1 MKERLE
7 IVLAGVGGQGLVTV
21 AGILGEAAVREG
33 RNACMSSSYG
43 TEARGTFT
51 KSDVILSDG
60 DIDFIE
66 ATDPDAVLCL
76 AQVAYDRY
84 APLLGEKAL
93 LIYDSEAVTP
103 SADCRARQRGCPI
116 ASLGGNLAALGV
128 LVALARPV
136 AKETVVSLIEE
147 RVAARSLR
155 PGSREAFEKGYSTAE

>member
-7 IVLAGVGGQGLVTV
+7 IILAGMGGQGLVTI

-76 AQVAYDRY
+76 AQVAWDRY
-84 APLLGEKAL
+84 APSLGEEAL
-93 LIYDSEAVTP
+93 LIYDSETVTP
-103 SADCRARQRGCPI
+103 SGECRARTIGVPLS
-116 ASLGGNLAALGV
+116 SLGGNLAALGA
-128 LVALARPV
+128 LVALSGAVRTESAIAV
-136 AKETVVSLIEE
+136 IRRRGTLGK
-147 RVAARSLR
+147 
-155 PGSREAFEKGYSTAE
+155 GSEEAFEQGIQAV

>member
-7 IVLAGVGGQGLVTV
+7 IILAGVGGQGLVTI

-76 AQVAYDRY
+76 AQVAWDRY
-84 APLLGEKAL
+84 APSLGEETL
-93 LIYDSEAVTP
+93 LIYDNETVTP
-103 SADCRARQRGCPI
+103 SGECRARTIGVPLS
-116 ASLGGNLAALGV
+116 SLGGNLAGLGL
-128 LVALARPV
+128 LVALVRPV
-136 AKETVVSLIEE
+136 AKEAIVALIEE
-147 RVAARSLR
+147 KVASRSLR
-155 PGSREAFEKGYSTAE
+155 PGSREAFEKGHSATE